1 MTHSFMTLLTNG
13 GFIACAIFVSFPTLY
28 STPKS
33 EFVCKSYHGFMT
45 HSFKTLLANGGFI
58 ARAIFCE
65 LSNGV

>member
-1 MTHSFMTLLTNG
+1 MEGLSHLRF
-13 GFIACAIFVSFPTLY
+13 FVSFPTVY
-28 STPKS
+28 GKPKS